1 MKKII
6 CNFFRSFIIINKC
19 IWTKDKNKTDKIEI
33 MAQIFLKYLEF
44 CKTIKR
50 FSKLFVQYL
59 QNWSTNY

>member
-44 CKTIKR
+44 CKNIKR
-50 FSKLFVQYL
+50 FSKLFVQ
-59 QNWSTNY
+59 